1 MTNHH
6 AGECKDSELPVPRIS
21 KIDYQLAHSP
31 PSIERLQQ
39 ILNNIMNLL
48 RALWR
53 VDLVDMEKLGI
64 FPTTRR

>member
-53 VDLVDMEKLGI
+53 VDLVDMEKLEI